1 MWWGEERAL
10 LRRRVNDGRIA
21 SSEYLKCSA
30 VMPKASI
37 AFPVFRDLTARV
49 VKEVVRSGGGVW
61 EHSWSMSQVACSKK
75 YLSLRCSNSAPSKYK
90 MSWRESGLQSVSKY
104 SAQAIQDSE
113 GSLRTESP
121 EVIGETWDL
130 AWCCFLMREW
140 KRRASPACADD
151 SSS

>member
-1 MWWGEERAL
+1 MINGSLPRFKTGVLVPMSECGGGEERAL

-61 EHSWSMSQVACSKK
+61 EHS
-75 YLSLRCSNSAPSKYK
+75 
-90 MSWRESGLQSVSKY
+90 
-104 SAQAIQDSE
+104 
-113 GSLRTESP
+113 
-121 EVIGETWDL
+121 
-130 AWCCFLMREW
+130 
-140 KRRASPACADD
+140 
-151 SSS
+151 